1 MSRRD
6 FKGLIENSPKPVLGE
21 TFRYEKNSE
30 QMYALLKEHGSQ
42 EDAIR
47 NGKRLSSK
55 YGQRQDYA
63 NHNPCTEVWVL
74 VEELMKL
81 K

>member
-6 FKGLIENSPKPVLGE
+6 FKGLIESNLKPIIGND
-21 TFRYEKNSE
+21 FRYEKNSE
-30 QMYALLKEHGSQ
+30 QMYSLLKEHGSQ

-47 NGKRLSSK
+47 NAKRLAEL
-55 YGQRQDYA
+55 YGEREDYS
-63 NHNPCTEVWVL
+63 NHNPCTMVWML
-74 VEELMKL
+74 VEELMEL

>member
-1 MSRRD
+1 
-6 FKGLIENSPKPVLGE
+6 
-21 TFRYEKNSE
+21 
-30 QMYALLKEHGSQ
+30 MYGRV

-47 NGKRLSSK
+47 NGKRLAEI
-55 YGQRQDYA
+55 YEGRQNYA
-63 NHNPCTEVWVL
+63 EHNPCTMVWKL